1 MGQRRDINRSVLLGL
16 AVGDAMGHTVDRRSL
31 EEIRNDYGPNGLL
44 GYDLVN
50 GYADITSYTQQAAFT
65 ANGLLLGLTKGQTKG
80 RIFANI
86 RYISMAI
93 REWSLSQTFSL
104 PEKKYCWLSHVPQMR
119 RKFCMDNRMLDALS
133 RETLGSLDDIQYRSD
148 HPGSLTRIIPLAL
161 LKEDLELPQEELDRL
176 GAETIALTH
185 GEPEAYITGAA
196 LTHLLCLLLED
207 PHIPMSELV
216 QHTLDAVRSQFGQIG
231 RLDQL
236 LQQALTLAIS
246 PDVTLSEAME
256 ALGCRTAAEA
266 LAGAVY
272 AVCTCGRDFDQAMI
286 TAVNH
291 SGRSSAVGALTGCM
305 LGAIWGDAA
314 LPEFYL
320 ENLEA
325 APYITELADDLAAG
339 FSDMVGL
346 SLFDVDWERKYIYAG
361 K

>member
-1 MGQRRDINRSVLLGL
+1 
-16 AVGDAMGHTVDRRSL
+16 
-31 EEIRNDYGPNGLL
+31 
-44 GYDLVN
+44 
-50 GYADITSYTQQAAFT
+50 
-65 ANGLLLGLTKGQTKG
+65 
-80 RIFANI
+80 
-86 RYISMAI
+86 
-93 REWSLSQTFSL
+93 
-104 PEKKYCWLSHVPQMR
+104 
-119 RKFCMDNRMLDALS
+119 
-133 RETLGSLDDIQYRSD
+133 
-148 HPGSLTRIIPLAL
+148 LTRIIPLAL

-176 GAETIALTH
+176 GAEAIALTH

-196 LTHLLCLLLED
+196 LTHLLCLLLKD

-231 RLDQL
+231 RLDKL
-236 LQQALTLAIS
+236 LQQALDLAIS

-256 ALGCRTAAEA
+256 TLGCRTAAEA

-339 FSDMVGL
+339 FSEMVGR
-346 SLFDVDWERKYIYAG
+346 SLFDIDWERKYIYAG

>member
-1 MGQRRDINRSVLLGL
+1 MGQRQYKNRSVLLGL
-16 AVGDAMGHTVDRRSL
+16 AVGDAMGHAVDRRSL

-50 GYADITSYTQQAAFT
+50 GYADITSYTQLAAFT

-80 RIFANI
+80 RIYSNI

-93 REWSLSQTFSL
+93 REWSRSQTFSL
-104 PEKKYCWLSHVPQMR
+104 PEKKYCWLSNVPQMR

-133 RETLGSLDDIQYRSD
+133 REELGSLDNIQYKSN
-148 HPGSLTRIIPLAL
+148 HPGSLTTVVPLAL
-161 LKEDLELPQEELDRL
+161 LQPDLELPQEELNRL
-176 GAETIALTH
+176 AAETIALTH

-196 LTHLLCLLLED
+196 FVHLLCLLLRE
-207 PHIPMSELV
+207 PHTPISELV
-216 QHTLDAVRSQFGQIG
+216 QNTIDSVGLQFGQAG
-231 RLDQL
+231 RIWEL
-236 LQQALTLAIS
+236 LQLALTLAVS
-246 PDVTLSEAME
+246 PSVSPMEAME
-256 ALGCRTAAEA
+256 TLGCRTAAEV

-272 AVCTCGRDFDQAMI
+272 TVSTCGRDFDHAMI

-291 SGRSSAVGALTGCM
+291 SGRSCAVGALAGAM
-305 LGAIWGDAA
+305 LGAKLDDDD

-320 ENLEA
+320 ESLEA

-346 SLFDVDWERKYIYAG
+346 SLFDVDWERKYVYAG